1 MGVCMPRRTT
11 LILDDDVYEA
21 LLRESLRRYGSSKAL
36 SRVVNELLRKALRDV
51 GEIVGLIYAER
62 YVKVSVREFEGFRKR
77 LSRELEER

>member
-51 GEIVGLIYAER
+51 GETVGLIYAER
-62 YVKVSVREFEGFRKR
+62 YAKVSVREFEGFRKR

>member
-1 MGVCMPRRTT
+1 MPRRTT

-62 YVKVSVREFEGFRKR
+62 YAKVSVREFEGFRKR
-77 LSRELEER
+77 LSREFEER